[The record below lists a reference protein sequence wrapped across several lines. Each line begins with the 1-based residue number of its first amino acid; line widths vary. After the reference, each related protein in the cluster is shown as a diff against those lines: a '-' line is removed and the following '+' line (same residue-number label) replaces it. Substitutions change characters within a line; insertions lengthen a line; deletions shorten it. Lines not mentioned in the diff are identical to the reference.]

1 MTRERSQVNKTIKIK
16 MNEQKCYNLR
26 RGPRSFKQ
34 DRKHFIFTSPSY
46 HNYLLRSK
54 TKNKKSSKRFH
65 LTPLPYYG
73 RAQSLRLE
81 SPIVPEV
88 ISNGIQISNQN
99 QTNTATPSY
108 TTPSDSN
115 INDFNWNFKNILQ
128 RPTVI
133 AKGTL
138 DSQVTKDK
146 ELFKLDLPDAFF
158 KVNATQNIKDTFS
171 VIRGGL
177 YVEVTIQGSPFSSGL
192 LNLHCQFGNS
202 ISTATDSEKKLSS
215 LIRDHVI
222 GDVSDS
228 SCTMRLRIP
237 FRHYGNYVNVED
249 ITLGTVFL
257 TALTNIFSKQ
267 TLQYSVTMWWDTDV
281 DVKIIRGRTQ
291 GNSFVITKINK
302 FGNIANST
310 LPMNVEG
317 DSLEGKS
324 KNTLDVQPG
333 LMDLPSNTISP
344 INFTMKN
351 VGCLS
356 NCENIVTLD
365 KLTLHPAEV
374 NTANANT
381 FGTHEDE
388 CSYDVILGR
397 TNLRAEYKYNTTSTA
412 VTELF
417 QVGPSYPHEPS
428 TVVKPNI
435 LYSTTLDILASN
447 YTFWRADFT
456 FTIHVASSRFHTG
469 KLFFG
474 FAPQQLTPTDLQQAL
489 GGYGVIVDIG
499 GAKNQTSIDIP
510 FISKYN
516 KLRVCKGSMA
526 DINVYISKITSG
538 ISEYNFTI
546 GSFYVVPI
554 TPLVLGASDIAT
566 EISILITESVRNV
579 EFFRHTPASLRPRYD
594 FFASEVDK
602 SANKENETPPAVP
615 AKADGSANTEK
626 EDPTA
631 VPAIAKSIQKRS
643 TDDSEVEELK
653 QLTPLQLRNKL
664 LGKAQSRLLPSNSD
678 KSDDT
683 DIPSKSI
690 RDLFK
695 TYIPFFQ
702 NTISDLHTLQTSV
715 GEIKP
720 YSHVLAF
727 SADYFL
733 ASDCVVKKF
742 DQSITFIEAGQ
753 LDSVEGYQY
762 AYAGLRGS
770 FRYKFIVSSNII
782 AGTLD
787 SDKFDVY
794 TAFAPASAPIIRV
807 SYVTTDYSCK
817 AAVTSLQGYVRRN
830 LDAIVTNFNY
840 NPTLFLPATINF
852 INASTAS
859 VEFEVPY
866 SKLYNYQETVV
877 KDGVQLPTNYIVME
891 IIYGSVPSGY
901 KTTTDV
907 DTGILV
913 NTTIIGYKAFG
924 DETRLGIYENYLPAE
939 IPRYKYLAYQTIDK
953 A

>member
-1 MTRERSQVNKTIKIK
+1 MNKLTKIK
-16 MNEQKCYNLR
+16 MNAQKCYNFR

-34 DRKHFIFTSPSY
+34 DRKHFIFTSPSS
-46 HNYLLRSK
+46 HNYFLRSK
-54 TKNKKSSKRFH
+54 TKNKKPSKRFYFTS
-65 LTPLPYYG
+65 LSYYG
-73 RAQSLRLE
+73 RAQSLRLD

-88 ISNGIQISNQN
+88 VSNGIQISNQN
-99 QTNTATPSY
+99 QTNIAKPSY

-133 AKGTL
+133 TKGTL

-177 YVEVTIQGSPFSSGL
+177 FVEVTIQGSPFSSGL
-192 LNLHCQFGNS
+192 LNLHCQYGNS

-237 FRHYGNYVNVED
+237 FRHYANYVNVED

-324 KNTLDVQPG
+324 KNDLEIQPG

-351 VGCLS
+351 VGYLS

-397 TNLRAEYKYNTTSTA
+397 SNLRAEYKYSTTSSA

-428 TVVKPNI
+428 TTTKPNI
-435 LYSTTLDILASN
+435 LYSTTLDMLASN

-510 FISKYN
+510 FISKFN

-526 DINVYISKITSG
+526 DINVYISKIASG
-538 ISEYNFTI
+538 ISDYNFTI

-566 EISILITESVRNV
+566 EISILITESVKNV
-579 EFFRHTPASLRPRYD
+579 EFYRHTPASLRPRYD
-594 FFASEVDK
+594 FFARAVEKD
-602 SANKENETPPAVP
+602 ANTTTVEKEANTD
-615 AKADGSANTEK
+615 DGSRFASPTIVKSTRKESTEDSVGD
-626 EDPTA
+626 E
-631 VPAIAKSIQKRS
+631 QK
-643 TDDSEVEELK
+643 L
-653 QLTPLQLRNKL
+653 LTPTQLRNKL
-664 LGKAQSRLLPSNSD
+664 LGKAQSRLLPSTSD

-683 DIPSKSI
+683 DIPSRSI

-695 TYIPFFQ
+695 TYIPFVQ
-702 NTISDLHTLQTSV
+702 LGVSDLHTLQTST
-715 GEIKP
+715 GEHKP
-720 YSHVLAF
+720 YSHVFAF

-733 ASDCVVKKF
+733 ASDCSLKKF

-753 LDSVEGYQY
+753 LDTVEGYQY

-770 FRYKFIVSSNII
+770 FRYKFIISSNII

-787 SDKFDVY
+787 ADKFDMY
-794 TAFAPASAPIIRV
+794 TAVAPASAPIIRV
-807 SYVTTDYSCK
+807 SYVTTDYSCG
-817 AAVTSLQGYVRRN
+817 AEVLSLHGYVRRN
-830 LDAIVTNFNY
+830 LDAILSNFNY

-852 INASTAS
+852 INGNTAS

-901 KTTTDV
+901 KTTADI
-907 DTGILV
+907 DTGVLV
-913 NTTIIGYKAFG
+913 NSTIIGYKAFG

-939 IPRYKYLAYQTIDK
+939 IPRYKYLAYQTIDQ

>member
-1 MTRERSQVNKTIKIK
+1 
-16 MNEQKCYNLR
+16 MNAQKSNNLR

-34 DRKHFIFTSPSY
+34 DRKHFIFTSFSF
-46 HNYLLRSK
+46 HNNLLCSK
-54 TKNKKSSKRFH
+54 TKNKKSSKRLYF
-65 LTPLPYYG
+65 TSLPYYG
-73 RAQSLRLE
+73 RAQSLRLD

-99 QTNTATPSY
+99 QTNTAKPPY
-108 TTPSDSN
+108 TTPSNSN

-138 DSQVTKDK
+138 DSLVTKDK

-158 KVNATQNIKDTFS
+158 RVNATQNIKDTFS

-237 FRHYGNYVNVED
+237 FRHYANYVNVED

-302 FGNIANST
+302 FGNVANST
-310 LPMNVEG
+310 LPVNVEG

-324 KNTLDVQPG
+324 RNALDIQPG

-344 INFTMKN
+344 INFTAKN
-351 VGCLS
+351 VGCIS

-374 NTANANT
+374 NTANPST
-381 FGTHEDE
+381 FGTYEDE

-397 TNLRAEYKYNTTSTA
+397 SNLRAEYKYNTTSSD

-428 TVVKPNI
+428 TTPKPNI
-435 LYSTTLDILASN
+435 LYSTTLDLLASN

-489 GGYGVIVDIG
+489 GGYGVIIDIG

-526 DINVYISKITSG
+526 DINVYISKIASG
-538 ISEYNFTI
+538 ISDYNFTI

-554 TPLVLGASDIAT
+554 TPLVLGAADIAT
-566 EISILITESVRNV
+566 EISILITESVKNV
-579 EFFRHTPASLRPRYD
+579 EFYRHTPASLRPRYD
-594 FFASEVDK
+594 FFATMVNR
-602 SANKENETPPAVP
+602 SAYMD
-615 AKADGSANTEK
+615 DGNQPVA
-626 EDPTA
+626 
-631 VPAIAKSIQKRS
+631 PAITKSIQKRS
-643 TDDSEVEELK
+643 TEDSEAEEQK

-664 LGKAQSRLLPSNSD
+664 LGKAQSCLLPSTSD

-695 TYIPFFQ
+695 TYIPFVQ
-702 NTISDLHTLQTSV
+702 IGISDLYTLQTSI
-715 GEIKP
+715 GEHKP
-720 YSHVLAF
+720 YSHVMAF

-733 ASDCVVKKF
+733 ASDCALKKF
-742 DQSITFIEAGQ
+742 DQSINFIDASQ
-753 LDSVEGYQY
+753 LDTVEGYQY

-770 FRYKFIVSSNII
+770 FRYKFIVSSNTI

-787 SDKFDVY
+787 ADKFDIY
-794 TAFAPASAPIIRV
+794 TAFASASAPTLRV

-817 AAVTSLQGYVRRN
+817 TEVTSLQDYVRRN
-830 LDAIVTNFNY
+830 LDAIVNNFKY
-840 NPTLFLPATINF
+840 NPTLFLPATVNF
-852 INASTAS
+852 INGSTAS
-859 VEFEVPY
+859 VEFEIPY

-877 KDGVQLPTNYIVME
+877 RDGVQLPTNYIVLE

-901 KTTTDV
+901 KTTTDT

-913 NTTIIGYKAFG
+913 NSTVIGYKAFG